1 MVIGIVLA
9 GAVIKFDFTQLEK
22 YSRYLYAAAILILI
36 IVLVLGKE
44 VRGSTGWIGVGSMT
58 LQPAEFV
65 KILVILSFTEFLHKR
80 IDRLNTLWEMIPCFL
95 YMGLPSLL
103 VAIQPNIGLA
113 LAFVF
118 ITLRMMLVAGANY
131 RILLTVFTLSV
142 SMAILIVFL
151 HQHYGLWMPL
161 KDYQL
166 QRLLVFAN
174 PYNDGQGGR
183 GAGWNTIQ
191 SLIAIG
197 SGGLTGTGLYNGA
210 QVQLNFLPEAHTDF
224 IFAVLGEELGFI
236 GATLLIVLYGV
247 LLMRTVTISFNARA
261 FSDRLIVAG
270 ITSMWLF
277 HIFENIGMCIGIMP
291 VTGIPLP
298 FLSYGGSSMLSNMI
312 GVGLVLGINIK
323 EKKIVF

>member
-1 MVIGIVLA
+1 
-9 GAVIKFDFTQLEK
+9 
-22 YSRYLYAAAILILI
+22 
-36 IVLVLGKE
+36 
-44 VRGSTGWIGVGSMT
+44 
-58 LQPAEFV
+58 
-65 KILVILSFTEFLHKR
+65 
-80 IDRLNTLWEMIPCFL
+80 
-95 YMGLPSLL
+95 
-103 VAIQPNIGLA
+103 
-113 LAFVF
+113 
-118 ITLRMMLVAGANY
+118 
-131 RILLTVFTLSV
+131 
-142 SMAILIVFL
+142 
-151 HQHYGLWMPL
+151 
-161 KDYQL
+161 
-166 QRLLVFAN
+166 
-174 PYNDGQGGR
+174 
-183 GAGWNTIQ
+183 
-191 SLIAIG
+191 
-197 SGGLTGTGLYNGA
+197 
-210 QVQLNFLPEAHTDF
+210 LNFLPEAHTDF